1 MTIRISSAQKK
12 ILIKGASQIAGILQ
26 DILRRKPSLR
36 QHFENL
42 WIVGLSNEN
51 KLQFI
56 EITAVGRFKVTNT
69 SPAEIFRRALEKN
82 ATKLALVQ
90 YSPKGNLMP
99 MPDDKSTAERMVKA
113 GELLGISVI
122 DYIIISASEYLSFA
136 EEGIVEELNLGNKK
150 QQKKKQLKKKAHPY
164 PKMTIKETEYTF
176 REPK

>member
-12 ILIKGASQIAGILQ
+12 ILIKGASQIVAILQ
-26 DILRRKPSLR
+26 DILRQKRSLR

-42 WIVGLSNEN
+42 WIVGLNNEN

-56 EITAVGRFKVTNT
+56 EITAVGRFKVNNT
-69 SPAEIFRRALEKN
+69 SPVEIFRRALEKN

-113 GELLGISVI
+113 GELLGMAVF

-136 EEGIVEELNLGNKK
+136 EEGVVEELNAVHKKQPKTK
-150 QQKKKQLKKKAHPY
+150 QQKRRTHQY
-164 PKMTIKETEYTF
+164 PKGTIKHTEIIL
-176 REPK
+176 RQPK

>member
-1 MTIRISSAQKK
+1 MTIRISSSQKK
-12 ILIKGASQIAGILQ
+12 ILIKGASQIAAILQ
-26 DILRRKPSLR
+26 DILRQKRSLR

-42 WIVGLSNEN
+42 WIVGLNNEN

-56 EITAVGRFKVTNT
+56 EITAVGRFKVNNT
-69 SPAEIFRRALEKN
+69 SPAEIFRRALDKN

-113 GELLGISVI
+113 GELLGMAVF

-136 EEGIVEELNLGNKK
+136 EEGIVEELNLVNKK
-150 QQKKKQLKKKAHPY
+150 PPKKKAQKRKSHAY
-164 PKMTIKETEYTF
+164 PKGTHRFHIS
-176 REPK
+176 

>member
-26 DILRRKPSLR
+26 DILRHKPSLR

-42 WIVGLSNEN
+42 WIVGLNNEN

-99 MPDDKSTAERMVKA
+99 MPDDKSTAERMIKA
-113 GELLGISVI
+113 GELLGTAVF

-150 QQKKKQLKKKAHPY
+150 QQKKVPVPGKTKKRKS
-164 PKMTIKETEYTF
+164 IIS
-176 REPK
+176 